1 MLTPFSVLLVLSAA
15 FMHASWNALL
25 RGGAD
30 RAQSML
36 IMNVTVG
43 VIGLAMMAFAGLPSA
58 ACAVYVV
65 ASGLIHL
72 VYNALLVR
80 MYRSGDLGET
90 YPVARGSSPAL
101 VALGGSLFAGEW
113 MNLIGAVG
121 IGLVCT
127 GIFMLAA
134 ARARSAKHLSGSASD
149 RALQKAIGLHAMN
162 LPAALATGVSIAA
175 YTVVD
180 GLGVRASGNW
190 VAYTG
195 GMFAFFLAM
204 PLWYLARG
212 RRAMFAVPVAE
223 VGKAA
228 SGGAISLLAYG
239 AIIWAMQTS
248 PMGAVS
254 ALRETSVVFAA
265 LLGAAFLGER
275 LTGFADRGVLHHRRR
290 RGLRRLAL
298 LIGIKKRPGA
308 SRGVS
313 VIVPQDE
320 SLTRSILLEEA
331 RELLLEPRHAAAAV
345 EHLLGAAGPGRVRL
359 GVDIEVQ
366 LVARLAPGRARLV
379 FGAIGHHDRNHM
391 IFRVNFG
398 FHGRSFGAPAPVF
411 NMAVGTDLGR
421 SITQQAPQNKP
432 SHPRFA
438 SAGGGAYLGVATAIG
453 RIS

>member
-1 MLTPFSVLLVLSAA
+1 LLTHFSVLLVLSAA
-15 FMHASWNALL
+15 FMHATWNALL

-43 VIGLAMMAFAGLPSA
+43 IIGLAMVAFAGLPPA

-113 MNLIGAVG
+113 MKLIGVVG

-134 ARARSAKHLSGSASD
+134 ARARSAKQPSGSASD
-149 RALQKAIGLHAMN
+149 RALQKTVGLHAMN

-180 GLGVRASGNW
+180 GIGVRSSGNW
-190 VAYTG
+190 IAYTG
-195 GMFAFFLAM
+195 GVFAFFLAM

-212 RRAMFAVPVAE
+212 RRAMFAVPPAE
-223 VGKAA
+223 AGKAA
-228 SGGAISLLAYG
+228 SGGAISLAAYG
-239 AIIWAMQTS
+239 AIIWAMQAS

-265 LLGAAFLGER
+265 LLGAVFLGER
-275 LTGFADRGVLHHRRR
+275 LTG
-290 RGLRRLAL
+290 LR
-298 LIGIKKRPGA
+298 I
-308 SRGVS
+308 
-313 VIVPQDE
+313 
-320 SLTRSILLEEA
+320 
-331 RELLLEPRHAAAAV
+331 AACCIIAA
-345 EHLLGAAGPGRVRL
+345 GAAC
-359 GVDIEVQ
+359 
-366 LVARLAPGRARLV
+366 
-379 FGAIGHHDRNHM
+379 
-391 IFRVNFG
+391 
-398 FHGRSFGAPAPVF
+398 
-411 NMAVGTDLGR
+411 VGW
-421 SITQQAPQNKP
+421 
-432 SHPRFA
+432 RF
-438 SAGGGAYLGVATAIG
+438 
-453 RIS
+453 

>member
-36 IMNVTVG
+36 IMNVTIG
-43 VIGLAMMAFAGLPSA
+43 VIGAAMLAFAGLPSA
-58 ACAVYVV
+58 ASGVYVV
-65 ASGLIHL
+65 ASGLIHQ

-101 VALGGSLFAGEW
+101 VSLGGSLFAGEW
-113 MNLIGAVG
+113 MNPIGAAG

-134 ARARSAKHLSGSASD
+134 ARSRSAKQPSGITSDLASD
-149 RALQKAIGLHAMN
+149 GALQKAGGLHAMN
-162 LPAALATGVSIAA
+162 LPAALATGASIAA

-195 GMFAFFLAM
+195 GMFVFFLAM

-212 RRAMFAVPVAE
+212 RRAIFTMPPAE
-223 VGKAA
+223 AGKAA

-275 LTGFADRGVLHHRRR
+275 LTA
-290 RGLRRLAL
+290 LR
-298 LIGIKKRPGA
+298 I
-308 SRGVS
+308 
-313 VIVPQDE
+313 
-320 SLTRSILLEEA
+320 
-331 RELLLEPRHAAAAV
+331 AACCIIA
-345 EHLLGAAGPGRVRL
+345 LGAAC
-359 GVDIEVQ
+359 
-366 LVARLAPGRARLV
+366 
-379 FGAIGHHDRNHM
+379 
-391 IFRVNFG
+391 
-398 FHGRSFGAPAPVF
+398 
-411 NMAVGTDLGR
+411 VGW
-421 SITQQAPQNKP
+421 
-432 SHPRFA
+432 RF
-438 SAGGGAYLGVATAIG
+438 
-453 RIS
+453 

>member
-1 MLTPFSVLLVLSAA
+1 LLTPFSVLLVLSAA

-58 ACAVYVV
+58 ACAVYVI
-65 ASGLIHL
+65 ASGLVHL
-72 VYNALLVR
+72 AYNALLVL

-101 VALGGSLFAGEW
+101 VALGGSLLAGEW
-113 MNLIGAVG
+113 MNLIGAAG

-134 ARARSAKHLSGSASD
+134 ARARSTKLQSGSASD
-149 RALQKAIGLHAMN
+149 RALQKAVGPHAMN
-162 LPAALATGVSIAA
+162 LPAALATGASIAA

-180 GLGVRASGNW
+180 GIGVRASGNW
-190 VAYTG
+190 IAYTG
-195 GMFAFFLAM
+195 GVFAFFLAM

-212 RRAMFAVPVAE
+212 RRAMFAVPMAE
-223 VGKAA
+223 AGKAA

-275 LTGFADRGVLHHRRR
+275 LTG
-290 RGLRRLAL
+290 LR
-298 LIGIKKRPGA
+298 I
-308 SRGVS
+308 
-313 VIVPQDE
+313 
-320 SLTRSILLEEA
+320 
-331 RELLLEPRHAAAAV
+331 AACCIIAA
-345 EHLLGAAGPGRVRL
+345 GAACVGWRL
-359 GVDIEVQ
+359 
-366 LVARLAPGRARLV
+366 
-379 FGAIGHHDRNHM
+379 
-391 IFRVNFG
+391 
-398 FHGRSFGAPAPVF
+398 
-411 NMAVGTDLGR
+411 
-421 SITQQAPQNKP
+421 
-432 SHPRFA
+432 
-438 SAGGGAYLGVATAIG
+438 
-453 RIS
+453 

>member
-1 MLTPFSVLLVLSAA
+1 LLTPFSVLLVLSAA

-65 ASGLIHL
+65 ASGFIHL
-72 VYNALLVR
+72 VYNALLVL

-113 MNLIGAVG
+113 MNLIGAAG
-121 IGLVCT
+121 IGLVCA

-134 ARARSAKHLSGSASD
+134 ARARSARQPSGFASDLASD
-149 RALQKAIGLHAMN
+149 RALNEAVGLHAMN
-162 LPAALATGVSIAA
+162 LPAALATGASIAG

-180 GLGVRASGNW
+180 GIGVRASGNW

-195 GMFAFFLAM
+195 GVFAFFLAM

-223 VGKAA
+223 AGKAA

-265 LLGAAFLGER
+265 LLGAAFLDER
-275 LTGFADRGVLHHRRR
+275 LT
-290 RGLRRLAL
+290 
-298 LIGIKKRPGA
+298 A
-308 SRGVS
+308 SR
-313 VIVPQDE
+313 I
-320 SLTRSILLEEA
+320 
-331 RELLLEPRHAAAAV
+331 AACCIIA
-345 EHLLGAAGPGRVRL
+345 LGAAC
-359 GVDIEVQ
+359 
-366 LVARLAPGRARLV
+366 
-379 FGAIGHHDRNHM
+379 
-391 IFRVNFG
+391 
-398 FHGRSFGAPAPVF
+398 
-411 NMAVGTDLGR
+411 VGW
-421 SITQQAPQNKP
+421 
-432 SHPRFA
+432 RF
-438 SAGGGAYLGVATAIG
+438 
-453 RIS
+453 

>member
-1 MLTPFSVLLVLSAA
+1 LLTPFSVLLVLSAA

-43 VIGLAMMAFAGLPSA
+43 IIGLVMMALAGLPSA
-58 ACAVYVV
+58 ACAIYVV

-72 VYNALLVR
+72 VNNALLVR

-101 VALGGSLFAGEW
+101 VALGGSVFAGEW
-113 MNLIGAVG
+113 MNPIGAIG

-134 ARARSAKHLSGSASD
+134 ARARSARRPSGPACD
-149 RALQKAIGLHAMN
+149 RALQKAVGLHAMN

-180 GLGVRASGNW
+180 GIGVRASANW

-195 GMFAFFLAM
+195 GVFAFFLAM
-204 PLWYLARG
+204 PLWYLVRG
-212 RRAMFAVPVAE
+212 RRAMFAVPLPEA
-223 VGKAA
+223 GKAA

-275 LTGFADRGVLHHRRR
+275 LT
-290 RGLRRLAL
+290 
-298 LIGIKKRPGA
+298 A
-308 SRGVS
+308 SR
-313 VIVPQDE
+313 I
-320 SLTRSILLEEA
+320 
-331 RELLLEPRHAAAAV
+331 AACCIIA
-345 EHLLGAAGPGRVRL
+345 LGAGC
-359 GVDIEVQ
+359 
-366 LVARLAPGRARLV
+366 
-379 FGAIGHHDRNHM
+379 
-391 IFRVNFG
+391 
-398 FHGRSFGAPAPVF
+398 
-411 NMAVGTDLGR
+411 VGW
-421 SITQQAPQNKP
+421 
-432 SHPRFA
+432 HF
-438 SAGGGAYLGVATAIG
+438 
-453 RIS
+453 

>member
-1 MLTPFSVLLVLSAA
+1 
-15 FMHASWNALL
+15 MHASWNALL

-43 VIGLAMMAFAGLPSA
+43 VIGLAMMAFAGLPSPA
-58 ACAVYVV
+58 WAVYVV

-72 VYNALLVR
+72 VYNALLVL

-113 MNLIGAVG
+113 MNLIGAAG

-134 ARARSAKHLSGSASD
+134 ARARSTKLQSGSASD
-149 RALQKAIGLHAMN
+149 RALQKAVGLHAMN
-162 LPAALATGVSIAA
+162 LPAALATGASIAA

-180 GLGVRASGNW
+180 GIGVRASGNW

-195 GMFAFFLAM
+195 GVFAFFLAM

-212 RRAMFAVPVAE
+212 RRAMFAVPIAE
-223 VGKAA
+223 AGKAA

-275 LTGFADRGVLHHRRR
+275 LTG
-290 RGLRRLAL
+290 LR
-298 LIGIKKRPGA
+298 I
-308 SRGVS
+308 
-313 VIVPQDE
+313 
-320 SLTRSILLEEA
+320 
-331 RELLLEPRHAAAAV
+331 AACCIIAA
-345 EHLLGAAGPGRVRL
+345 GAACVGWRL
-359 GVDIEVQ
+359 
-366 LVARLAPGRARLV
+366 
-379 FGAIGHHDRNHM
+379 
-391 IFRVNFG
+391 
-398 FHGRSFGAPAPVF
+398 
-411 NMAVGTDLGR
+411 
-421 SITQQAPQNKP
+421 
-432 SHPRFA
+432 
-438 SAGGGAYLGVATAIG
+438 
-453 RIS
+453 

>member
-1 MLTPFSVLLVLSAA
+1 LLTPFSVLLVLSAA

-58 ACAVYVV
+58 ACAVYVL

-72 VYNALLVR
+72 VYNALLVL

-101 VALGGSLFAGEW
+101 VSLGGSLLAGEW
-113 MNLIGAVG
+113 MNLIGAAG

-134 ARARSAKHLSGSASD
+134 ARARSTKLQSGSASD
-149 RALQKAIGLHAMN
+149 RALQKAVGPHAMN
-162 LPAALATGVSIAA
+162 LPAALATGASIAA

-180 GLGVRASGNW
+180 GIGVRASGNW
-190 VAYTG
+190 IAYTG
-195 GMFAFFLAM
+195 GVFAFFLAM

-212 RRAMFAVPVAE
+212 RRAMFAVPMAE
-223 VGKAA
+223 AGKAA

-275 LTGFADRGVLHHRRR
+275 LTG
-290 RGLRRLAL
+290 LR
-298 LIGIKKRPGA
+298 I
-308 SRGVS
+308 
-313 VIVPQDE
+313 
-320 SLTRSILLEEA
+320 
-331 RELLLEPRHAAAAV
+331 AACCIIAA
-345 EHLLGAAGPGRVRL
+345 GAAC
-359 GVDIEVQ
+359 
-366 LVARLAPGRARLV
+366 
-379 FGAIGHHDRNHM
+379 
-391 IFRVNFG
+391 
-398 FHGRSFGAPAPVF
+398 
-411 NMAVGTDLGR
+411 VGWGL
-421 SITQQAPQNKP
+421 
-432 SHPRFA
+432 
-438 SAGGGAYLGVATAIG
+438 
-453 RIS
+453 

>member
-134 ARARSAKHLSGSASD
+134 ARARSARQLSGSASD
-149 RALQKAIGLHAMN
+149 RAAW
-162 LPAALATGVSIAA
+162 IASRSLRS
-175 YTVVD
+175 
-180 GLGVRASGNW
+180 GGVRGW
-190 VAYTG
+190 
-195 GMFAFFLAM
+195 LAM
-204 PLWYLARG
+204 
-212 RRAMFAVPVAE
+212 
-223 VGKAA
+223 
-228 SGGAISLLAYG
+228 
-239 AIIWAMQTS
+239 
-248 PMGAVS
+248 
-254 ALRETSVVFAA
+254 
-265 LLGAAFLGER
+265 
-275 LTGFADRGVLHHRRR
+275 TGDR
-290 RGLRRLAL
+290 
-298 LIGIKKRPGA
+298 
-308 SRGVS
+308 
-313 VIVPQDE
+313 
-320 SLTRSILLEEA
+320 
-331 RELLLEPRHAAAAV
+331 
-345 EHLLGAAGPGRVRL
+345 
-359 GVDIEVQ
+359 
-366 LVARLAPGRARLV
+366 
-379 FGAIGHHDRNHM
+379 RNHRHSGM
-391 IFRVNFG
+391 VR
-398 FHGRSFGAPAPVF
+398 
-411 NMAVGTDLGR
+411 
-421 SITQQAPQNKP
+421 
-432 SHPRFA
+432 
-438 SAGGGAYLGVATAIG
+438 
-453 RIS
+453 